1 MVLIKSFAGGLAAAF
16 LFTVPASAQGNAR
29 YPFQR
34 PGAVC
39 LKLELPLFAE
49 PKEENLSSLAA
60 LPHYAGSD
68 KSISAEP
75 GSIQTIAHTGHIGLA
90 AAGALVNPAFFIVAA
105 YHIAALV
112 KQGKARKKASKR
124 PGAVNFIWSRR

>member
-16 LFTVPASAQGNAR
+16 LFAVAASAQDNIR

-49 PKEENLSSLAA
+49 PKEEKLASLAA
-60 LPHYAGSD
+60 LPHYVGSD

-75 GSIQTIAHTGHIGLA
+75 DPIQTIAHAGYIGLA

-112 KQGKARKKASKR
+112 KKGKARKKVSKR
-124 PGAVNFIWSRR
+124 PATFNFIWSRR

>member
-1 MVLIKSFAGGLAAAF
+1 MFAV
-16 LFTVPASAQGNAR
+16 TASAKDHMR

-39 LKLELPLFAE
+39 LKLDLPLFAE
-49 PKEENLSSLAA
+49 PKEEKLASLAA

-75 GSIQTIAHTGHIGLA
+75 GSIQTIAHAGYIGLG
-90 AAGALVNPAFFIVAA
+90 AAGVLVNPAFLIVAA
-105 YHIAALV
+105 YHIAALI
-112 KQGKARKKASKR
+112 KQGKAGKKVPKR
-124 PGAVNFIWSRR
+124 PEGINFIWSRR

>member
-1 MVLIKSFAGGLAAAF
+1 MVLIKSFAGGVAAAF
-16 LFTVPASAQGNAR
+16 LFAVAASAQDNIR

-39 LKLELPLFAE
+39 LKLELPLFAA
-49 PKEENLSSLAA
+49 PKEEKPSSLAT
-60 LPHYAGSD
+60 LPHYVGSD

-75 GSIQTIAHTGHIGLA
+75 GSIQTIAHAGYIGLA
-90 AAGALVNPAFFIVAA
+90 AAGVLANPAFLIVAA

-112 KQGKARKKASKR
+112 KQGKSGKKVHKR
-124 PGAVNFIWSRR
+124 HEEINFIWSRR

>member
-16 LFTVPASAQGNAR
+16 LFAVTASAQDHMR

-39 LKLELPLFAE
+39 LKLDLPLFAE
-49 PKEENLSSLAA
+49 PKEEKLASLAA
-60 LPHYAGSD
+60 LPHYVGSD
-68 KSISAEP
+68 KSIAAET
-75 GSIQTIAHTGHIGLA
+75 GSIQTIAHAGYIGLA

-112 KQGKARKKASKR
+112 KQAKAPNKGPKR
-124 PGAVNFIWSRR
+124 PGDFNFIWSRR

>member
-1 MVLIKSFAGGLAAAF
+1 MLIKAFAAVVAAIF
-16 LFTVPASAQGNAR
+16 LFAVAVSAQGNAR

-39 LKLELPLFAE
+39 LKLDLPLFAE
-49 PKEENLSSLAA
+49 PKEEKLASLAA
-60 LPHYAGSD
+60 LPHYVGSD

-75 GSIQTIAHTGHIGLA
+75 GSIQTMAHAGYIGLA
-90 AAGALVNPAFFIVAA
+90 AAGVLANPAFLIVAA

-112 KQGKARKKASKR
+112 KQAKAPKKGPKR
-124 PGAVNFIWSRR
+124 SGDFNFIWSRR